1 MVRLGGKLETEI
13 ARKFLFNSDGTVR
26 PFGLLLD
33 IMWNDGAGHKH
44 LAVFICYLIKN
55 DDNKGELFL
64 LCLTPL
70 IDATTS
76 DAMSK
81 IRTISTALKGLA
93 LTLKHVSFI
102 VADNTSV
109 NSCIARKIKKHMI
122 WCKSHVIALGMKEF
136 LNGHRGKW
144 FKVSNLV
151 FKESYLDLIDRV
163 SAYTSP

>member
-1 MVRLGGKLETEI
+1 MSEADRYASV
-13 ARKFLFNSDGTVR
+13 
-26 PFGLLLD
+26 
-33 IMWNDGAGHKH
+33 KH
-44 LAVFICYLIKN
+44 LAAFICYLIKN
-55 DDNKGELFL
+55 DDKKGELFL

-70 IDATTS
+70 IDAATS

-102 VADNTSV
+102 VADNISV
-109 NSCIARKIKKHMI
+109 DPCISRKIKKHMI